1 MSGYEGGNTWGFYT
15 NKKQVSQSQS
25 DPTLPDCQLLQV
37 KVLLDLVWTI
47 YNLHLSPYLRRC
59 CPLDRVLAAMYG
71 VNRVLGV
78 AVYQHQDEVVMLS
91 PLCLVPGKSYFVCP
105 VSVAVTWNKSEA
117 FCQKSEEVLLLSCPQ
132 PSTRHHVQ
140 DNHQRPWPLYYSTP
154 LFFWGDSSN
163 RQKIGHQGHF

>member
-1 MSGYEGGNTWGFYT
+1 MSGYEGGNTCGVLH
-15 NKKQVSQSQS
+15 KQETRKSQS
-25 DPTLPDCQLLQV
+25 DPALPDCQLLQV

-71 VNRVLGV
+71 INRVLGV

-154 LFFWGDSSN
+154 LFFRGDSSN

>member
-1 MSGYEGGNTWGFYT
+1 
-15 NKKQVSQSQS
+15 
-25 DPTLPDCQLLQV
+25 
-37 KVLLDLVWTI
+37 
-47 YNLHLSPYLRRC
+47 
-59 CPLDRVLAAMYG
+59 MYG
-71 VNRVLGV
+71 IDRVLGV

-140 DNHQRPWPLYYSTP
+140 DNHQRPLPLYATACYCFSEAT
-154 LFFWGDSSN
+154 LLTH
-163 RQKIGHQGHF
+163 KKVGHQGNFVVKRIGDQCFVVKK